1 MIKIW
6 FLMALMSYP
15 NMSAIA
21 YRGFGGFL
29 EQEECEDR
37 RVIAENII
45 TDYEMKRGNTVYIET
60 FCLEMEAF
68 PDTVREPK
76 KSGELGARLQL
87 QEINYDGYITG
98 SGKRFSISQRK

>member
-1 MIKIW
+1 MITVW

-29 EQEECEDR
+29 EQEECEER
-37 RVIAENII
+37 RIIAENII
-45 TDYEMKRGNTVYIET
+45 GELEMKRGNTFYIET

-68 PDTVREPK
+68 PTSLREPQ
-76 KSGELGARLQL
+76 KSRELGVRLQL

-98 SGKRFSISQRK
+98 SGKRFSLS